1 MPKEF
6 VIRNAEQYADT
17 LARTHTPVGRT
28 VYGALWQ
35 AVRDIA
41 RVACMPADKAHVAPG
56 GDGETWYVYR
66 SEEDAEGDDGSNALA
81 IIATKESFDREQ
93 VGDEE

>member
-6 VIRNAEQYADT
+6 VICHAGQYADI
-17 LARTHTPVGRT
+17 LARTHTPIGTT
-28 VYGALWQ
+28 VYGSLEQ

-41 RVACMPADKAHVAPG
+41 LVALVPEDEAHAAPG

-66 SEEDAEGDDGSNALA
+66 NEEDAEGDDGSNALA

-93 VGDEE
+93 AGDEE